1 MRPPIDGSRAPIG
14 PGFRLVDR
22 VGALQNRT
30 KLHRTRYRWYLD
42 WIDRLNARRF
52 SPWGRRTRRRGV
64 PVS

>member
-1 MRPPIDGSRAPIG
+1 VTWLDGSSTHIG

-22 VGALQNRT
+22 IGALQRPVE
-30 KLHRTRYRWYLD
+30 LHRTRYRWYLD

-52 SPWGRRTRRRGV
+52 SPWGRRSRRRGV

>member
-1 MRPPIDGSRAPIG
+1 MTPIDGPPCPG

-22 VGALQNRT
+22 IGALVKPEQA
-30 KLHRTRYRWYLD
+30 HRVKWRWCLD
-42 WIDRLNARRF
+42 WWDRYPSRRF